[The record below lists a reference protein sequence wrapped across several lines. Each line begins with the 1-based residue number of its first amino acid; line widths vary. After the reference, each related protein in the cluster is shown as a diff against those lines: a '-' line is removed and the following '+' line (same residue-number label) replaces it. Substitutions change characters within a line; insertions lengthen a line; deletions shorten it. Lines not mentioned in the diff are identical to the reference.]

1 MTGNFLIMTIRRS
14 PNHNFPMYFFLSFLS
29 FVDICYSPAT
39 APKLITD
46 FQVKVNSISFVAC
59 VVQLFCVHVFGCTV
73 IFSLTV
79 MDFDR
84 YVAICK
90 PLHYTTIID

>member
-1 MTGNFLIMTIRRS
+1 
-14 PNHNFPMYFFLSFLS
+14 PMYFFLSFLS
-29 FVDICYSPAT
+29 FVDICYSSAT
-39 APKLITD
+39 APKLIAD

-59 VVQLFCVHVFGCTV
+59 VVQLFCAHVFGCTV

-90 PLHYTTIID
+90 SLHYTTIM